1 MPHVRTYKVMR
12 VATVSQL
19 HTIEQAYWLAQW
31 CAGLHAG
38 ALIYMCVCVK
48 ITHTLI
54 IMYKS
59 TNYRQASIIIIS
71 LPGSLSN

>member
-1 MPHVRTYKVMR
+1 MR

-38 ALIYMCVCVK
+38 ALIYMCVCENY
-48 ITHTLI
+48 THT
-54 IMYKS
+54 
-59 TNYRQASIIIIS
+59 NYNVQEHQLQAS
-71 LPGSLSN
+71 